1 MKKTLF
7 AMAAATLML
16 AGCGSTNNQWGQ
28 LGGAVLGNVL
38 GQATGT
44 EVNPDAMGNI
54 LTSVLG
60 GASTPTQK
68 DLVGTWKYYQPGCA
82 FTSDQLLAQ
91 AGGELVA
98 AEIKS
103 KLSPSFQKVGIKSGN
118 TQVTFNQDGTFSAKI
133 AGKSWN
139 GNYTYDEKTAKITM
153 QGLLLN
159 MNCYAKKSNAGLSLL
174 FESSKL
180 LTLLQ
185 TMSALSGNAQVQA
198 VGDIAKSYNGL
209 RIGFDMK

>member
-1 MKKTLF
+1 
-7 AMAAATLML
+7 MAAATLML
-16 AGCGSTNNQWGQ
+16 AGCGSSNSQWGQ

-44 EVNPDAMGNI
+44 DMSGVTSDAVGNI

-68 DLVGTWKYYQPGCA
+68 QLIGTWSYYQPGCA

-98 AEIKS
+98 SEIKS
-103 KLSPSFQKVGIKSGN
+103 KLSPTYQKVGIKSGN

-133 AGKSWN
+133 AGKSWS
-139 GNYTYDEKTAKITM
+139 GNYTYDESTAKITM
-153 QGLLLN
+153 QGLLIN
-159 MNCYAKKSNAGLSLL
+159 MNCYAKKTQSGMSLL

-185 TMSALSGNAQVQA
+185 TMSAVSGNAQVSA